1 MIPDEDT
8 SEEVLRLKAQTSAQR
23 PAFQKETK
31 LQVFLLG
38 TFQKNLHHLEMK
50 SSRGKDKI

>member
-23 PAFQKETK
+23 PAFQKEMK